1 LTVARLKATLETA
14 GVEFLA
20 ACGRRMFFDGE
31 FQVDGA
37 LKSTPAHFGSRGPRG
52 DAGVLHLFDMLP
64 LDDWRADRCKEPCSH
79 FRSCERLRSAEA
91 VRCGP
96 LPAAFGARRRRRGH
110 QGSRL
115 AVPAGANRSWGKLKR

>member
-37 LKSTPAHFGSRGPRG
+37 LKSTPAHFGRGPRG

-64 LDDWRADRCKEPCSH
+64 LDDWRADRCKEPCSA
-79 FRSCERLRSAEA
+79 RLDRL
-91 VRCGP
+91 GLLP
-96 LPAAFGARRRRRGH
+96 LPAGGPI
-110 QGSRL
+110 SVL
-115 AVPAGANRSWGKLKR
+115 ASG